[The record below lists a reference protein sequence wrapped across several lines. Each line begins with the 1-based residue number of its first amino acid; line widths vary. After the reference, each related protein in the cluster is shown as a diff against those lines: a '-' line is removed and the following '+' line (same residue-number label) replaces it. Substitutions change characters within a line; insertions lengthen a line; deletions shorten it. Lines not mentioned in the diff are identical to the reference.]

1 MNLLPTITKT
11 WVFQFFSPNTVVMKL
26 DQEKFTEVATLFG
39 DQMTP
44 VWSGGIVYMYFEE
57 ENNYGLV
64 SIKEQHCFN
73 FERDYSTIHQKSK
86 TSTQVPLRLLLNLPP
101 PFPEPLVQP
110 TPTIGKH
117 LQTCHQPQT
126 KVCECMSAS
135 LKCVV
140 DDKVD
145 SDDYS
150 DLFFLHLC

>member
-1 MNLLPTITKT
+1 
-11 WVFQFFSPNTVVMKL
+11 
-26 DQEKFTEVATLFG
+26 
-39 DQMTP
+39 
-44 VWSGGIVYMYFEE
+44 MYFEE

-64 SIKEQHCFN
+64 SIKDN
-73 FERDYSTIHQKSK
+73 TVSTLKDYSYYSSEIK

-126 KVCECMSAS
+126 KKCECMSAS

-150 DLFFLHLC
+150 DLFSTFVLRLTVMVLMLTEPQVNMVLTPHATARIN